1 MSESIYYDRP
11 YNLVKEQIGE
21 MADRADGALS
31 RAYGAIDDLA
41 TVPPFVEGALPTPP
55 NFEFDNLPT
64 GNVTPP
70 TSVDFGE
77 VSDFRDPTVETIDV
91 GNLEAD
97 AIPTFFSSIGS
108 ITLPAPPAAI
118 DLSDKPVR
126 PTLNAITIPGAP
138 VINQPD
144 LGDLVA
150 INIPTFT
157 FPELPTFDG
166 TAPTVDFVAP
176 NTTLIWADPVYAST
190 NLTEIQARVS
200 LMLGGGTGLPPY
212 IEAALFDRARGRE
225 DMLGLKSRQEAFDSF
240 AGRGFTMPPGMLAAQ
255 VNAVIEDNRLKAS
268 AINRDIMVKAADW
281 EIENLRFA
289 VQQGIALE
297 GTLIAM
303 FQQMAQRTF
312 EVARYRVEAEVSLF
326 NAKVGLF
333 NAQQNAYQTA
343 ASVYKTRIEG
353 ALAELEV
360 FKAEIQAQLA
370 IGQLNEQTVKVF
382 QAKLEA
388 TRNQVE
394 IYKATMEGVRA
405 QSDVNKNEIDAYK
418 ADVSAYAEGIS
429 AQKIIFDAYD
439 SQVKGELGKTQII
452 EAESRAFAATVQA
465 YDSRSNIKVKNLQV
479 KIEAM
484 QAATSRFS
492 ARADME
498 RSRVTSQ
505 LGVVQARAEAY
516 RADIGRFSAEL
527 NAQTANTESNGRLLQ
542 ARLSNNLAYF
552 EVMVK
557 EYDARMARMLEQSK
571 LQSEAQKAA
580 GKMASQL
587 AAGAM
592 AAIHVQAGMSGSA
605 TISSTETF
613 THSDQL

>member
-1 MSESIYYDRP
+1 MAESLYYDRP
-11 YNLVKEQIGE
+11 YELVRDQISQQSS
-21 MADRADGALS
+21 RAEGALG
-31 RAYGAIDDLA
+31 RAYTAIEKLA
-41 TVPPFVEGALPTPP
+41 AVSPLVEGALPTPP
-55 NFEFDNLPT
+55 NFEFNNLPT
-64 GNVTPP
+64 GNVTAPSSVNFGDVSELRAP
-70 TSVDFGE
+70 SIESIDIDSVDTDE
-77 VSDFRDPTVETIDV
+77 
-91 GNLEAD
+91 
-97 AIPTFFSSIGS
+97 IPTFNSSIGS
-108 ITLPAPPAAI
+108 ITLPAPPGAI
-118 DLSDKPVR
+118 DLSAKPDR
-126 PTLNAITIPGAP
+126 PKLNAIIIPGAP
-138 VINQPD
+138 EIVQPD
-144 LGDLVA
+144 LGDLIA
-150 INIPTFT
+150 INIPTFR

-166 TAPTVDFVAP
+166 TAPTIDFVAP
-176 NTTLIWADPVYAST
+176 STTLIWAEPVYAST
-190 NLTEIQARVS
+190 NLTDIQARVKA
-200 LMLGGGTGLPPY
+200 MLGGGTGLPAAV
-212 IEAALFDRARGRE
+212 EAALFDRARGRE
-225 DMLGLKSRQEAFDSF
+225 DVLGLKARQEAFDTF

-268 AINRDIMVKAADW
+268 AINRDILTQSAQW

-303 FQQMAQRTF
+303 FQQMAQRAF
-312 EVARYRVEAEVSLF
+312 EAARYRVEAEVSIF

-333 NAQQNAYQTA
+333 NAQQNAYQVA
-343 ASVYKTRIEG
+343 ASVYKTRLEG
-353 ALAELEV
+353 ALAVLEV
-360 FKAEIQAQLA
+360 FKAEIQAQQA

-405 QSDVNKNEIDAYK
+405 QSDVNKNEIEAYK
-418 ADVSAYAEGIS
+418 ADVSAYAEGIQ
-429 AQKIIFDAYD
+429 AQKVIFDAYD
-439 SQVKGELGKTQII
+439 SQIKGELGKTQII

-527 NAQTANTESNGRLLQ
+527 NAQTSNTEMNGRLLQ

-552 EVMVK
+552 EIMLK

-580 GKMASQL
+580 GQMASQL

-592 AAIHVQAGMSGSA
+592 AAIHVSAGMSGSA
-605 TISSTETF
+605 GISSSESF
-613 THSDQL
+613 IHNDKL